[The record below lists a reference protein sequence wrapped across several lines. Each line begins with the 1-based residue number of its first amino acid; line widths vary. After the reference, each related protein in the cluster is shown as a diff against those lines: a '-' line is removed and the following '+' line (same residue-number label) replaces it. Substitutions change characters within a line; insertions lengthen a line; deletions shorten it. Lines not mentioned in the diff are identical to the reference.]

1 MNDPVAALWHDVH
14 PYQLIPLRTVRLVV
28 LVRSFVGLLRKHLL
42 DLFVAEVDLVHMVPA
57 QLERHVFVVAVR
69 RDEDL
74 GVPDKALRG
83 SEVCDLVIQVSAIVA
98 RPCCC
103 TASCRRQE
111 EAYQSQGPLGVVVP
125 DLDGCTFLLG
135 ERRACQ
141 PRVSAGCTDSSP
153 SDRGGAN

>member
-83 SEVCDLVIQVSAIVA
+83 SEVRDLVIQM
-98 RPCCC
+98 
-103 TASCRRQE
+103 
-111 EAYQSQGPLGVVVP
+111 
-125 DLDGCTFLLG
+125 
-135 ERRACQ
+135 
-141 PRVSAGCTDSSP
+141 
-153 SDRGGAN
+153 